1 MKEFTPRRA
10 PRHPVNSQ
18 VSAINGQDLPDSRLV
33 EISVLGAR
41 VETVAPF
48 FLRTSVVLSIMVPGA
63 ETEMRIRARVAWV
76 LARRDNPARFHMG
89 VYFLRPNWEL
99 EKLASH

>member
-1 MKEFTPRRA
+1 MKEFTPRRV
-10 PRHPVNSQ
+10 PRHPVNWQ

-41 VETVAPF
+41 VETSAPF
-48 FLRTSVVLSIMVPGA
+48 PPRTSVVLSIMAPGA
-63 ETEMRIRARVAWV
+63 ETEMRVRARVAWISAMPNK
-76 LARRDNPARFHMG
+76 LSRYQMG